1 MPQATGTD
9 YYKVLGVSETATQ
22 DEIKKA
28 YRKLAK
34 QLHPDVNQK
43 NPAAQERFKQV
54 SEAYAVVGNEEKRKK
69 YDEMRRLG
77 AFGGFGFEPH
87 AGTGP
92 GGGPGFGGGRID
104 MDLDDLAG
112 FGGLGEILSQMFG
125 GARAS
130 PGRRDYYGPARGAD
144 RVVRVDVP
152 FQAAALGEKVRVR
165 ATVLASCP
173 RCKGS
178 GAEPGTKVETCPQC
192 GGLGTL
198 SFSQGSFSVSRPCP
212 RCHGRGQ
219 IISDPCERCG
229 GDGLVE
235 TQRTFEVAIP
245 PGTESG
251 TRIRLKGQGDP
262 SPDGGPPGD
271 LVIEATVAPDRF
283 FVERRGLDV
292 VSEVKLNLA
301 QALLGTK
308 LRVRTL
314 RGQKVELKIPPGTQT
329 GESFRLKG
337 LGIEKDGKRGDQI
350 VRVKV
355 ELPEKLS
362 EEEREMVE
370 KLAESRGMKH

>member
-1 MPQATGTD
+1 
-9 YYKVLGVSETATQ
+9 
-22 DEIKKA
+22 
-28 YRKLAK
+28 
-34 QLHPDVNQK
+34 
-43 NPAAQERFKQV
+43 
-54 SEAYAVVGNEEKRKK
+54 
-69 YDEMRRLG
+69 
-77 AFGGFGFEPH
+77 
-87 AGTGP
+87 
-92 GGGPGFGGGRID
+92 
-104 MDLDDLAG
+104 
-112 FGGLGEILSQMFG
+112 
-125 GARAS
+125 
-130 PGRRDYYGPARGAD
+130 
-144 RVVRVDVP
+144 
-152 FQAAALGEKVRVR
+152 
-165 ATVLASCP
+165 
-173 RCKGS
+173 
-178 GAEPGTKVETCPQC
+178 
-192 GGLGTL
+192 
-198 SFSQGSFSVSRPCP
+198 
-212 RCHGRGQ
+212 
-219 IISDPCERCG
+219 
-229 GDGLVE
+229 VE